1 MIGNRDANGG
11 MDPGRLCIPLCNCGL
26 GLAALLA
33 ATTQGESA
41 LIAGDCACSV
51 GPADWV
57 SLSIAVFAGT
67 SGLAACSA
75 LLNTLLAGRTV
86 LHGPNRDL
94 QESLAGFDSSICRV
108 LLPRGANKALSKWSA
123 RFLEVGYLAVYPL
136 VPVGLAVLYIAD
148 MRWHADHYWTVVLVT
163 TYTCYAV
170 TPFVP
175 ALPPRLLAPQ
185 ARPAVPATAP
195 RRLNNWIIRNA
206 SIRAITFP
214 SAHVASAAAAALVL
228 VALIS
233 VAGLIFACVTIAIG
247 IACVLGGYH
256 YTADVLAGALIAVLV
271 FVGLYCT
278 AMWTERK
285 TESYSRFGR
294 FSVG

>member
-1 MIGNRDANGG
+1 MRTAGWIQLVCAFLFATAAWVWPLSLPRRLKVNLFSLLTIVPVLSARLIEHLFPSVYSPVLRDWL
-11 MDPGRLCIPLCNCGL
+11 P
-26 GLAALLA
+26 AALFLIPYWQA
-33 ATTQGESA
+33 GQFFTT
-41 LIAGDCACSV
+41 
-51 GPADWV
+51 
-57 SLSIAVFAGT
+57 
-67 SGLAACSA
+67 
-75 LLNTLLAGRTV
+75 
-86 LHGPNRDL
+86 PNRDL
-94 QESLAGFDSSICRV
+94 QESLGALDRRIFRV
-108 LLPRGANKALSKWSA
+108 LFPRGANKALSKWSA

-278 AMWTERK
+278 AM
-285 TESYSRFGR
+285 
-294 FSVG
+294 